1 MKGESDV
8 KFTVGTNLKEFVKFF
23 VVFSL
28 SIRSARENCFERFG
42 VCEFRGADM
51 EVRQAIDHQQAT
63 DDLFLTE
70 GVRDGV

>member
-28 SIRSARENCFERFG
+28 SIRSARENRFERIG
-42 VCEFRGADM
+42 VCEFRCADM